1 MRKYFVTITF
11 LLLLAA
17 SVYVFL
23 SPADIAS
30 IEAENREP
38 AKLPQFSGE
47 TLISGE
53 FASGFDTYVND
64 NIGFRGQ
71 LTSLSD
77 DIKSYFGFTPKLVGK
92 VISST
97 SDIGTEETLETS
109 LMLLNG
115 RVMEMFSKKPE
126 VEEEYAKALN
136 NIRSALPDGVK
147 MYSMLVPTQLEFAQP
162 IYSNAQDSQEQC
174 IEDINSMLSAS
185 IEPVDAYGKLKA
197 AEEALP
203 EGTEDNLYFKMDHHW
218 TMDGAYCGYEA
229 MMEKTGMRPVSKD
242 DFELKQGEDFY
253 GTLYLKAKSDME
265 EPDPEKLY
273 YYDVESP
280 GDFELIMRVVYDDGS
295 ELEYGQN
302 APVFDSTK
310 EGYLFFLG
318 GDQPVIEITNNKIK
332 EGKTIVI
339 IKDSYANALV
349 PWLINNYEKVV
360 LIDPRS
366 FKGSL
371 IKEIERYNPDEL
383 AVINYVFTT
392 TFSDYCE
399 LLNRITEE

>member
-17 SVYVFL
+17 SVYIFF
-23 SPADIAS
+23 SPADTAS
-30 IEAENREP
+30 IEAENRE
-38 AKLPQFSGE
+38 AAELPELSAE

-53 FASGFDTYVND
+53 FASGFDSYVND
-64 NIGFRGQ
+64 NVGFRGQ
-71 LTSLSD
+71 LTALSD

-97 SDIGTEETLETS
+97 SDIGTDETLETG

-126 VEEEYAKALN
+126 IEKKYAEALN
-136 NIRSALPDGVK
+136 NIRSVLPDNVK
-147 MYSMLVPTQLEFAQP
+147 MYSMLVPTQLEFAKP
-162 IYSNAQDSQEQC
+162 IYRNAQDSQEQC
-174 IEDINSMLSAS
+174 IEDIDSMLSAS
-185 IEPVDAYGKLKA
+185 ITAVDAYGRLKA
-197 AEEALP
+197 AEESRP
-203 EGTEDNLYFKMDHHW
+203 EDSEDGLYFKMDHHW

-229 MMEKTGMRPVSKD
+229 LMEKTGMNPVDKN

-265 EPDPEKLY
+265 DPEPEKLY
-273 YYDVESP
+273 YYDVESE
-280 GDFELIMRVVYDDGS
+280 GDFELVMRVVYDDGS
-295 ELEYGQN
+295 ELEYGQD
-302 APVFDSTK
+302 APIFDSTK
-310 EGYLFFLG
+310 DGYLFFLG
-318 GDQPVIEITNNKIK
+318 GDQPIIEITNNKIK
-332 EGKTIVI
+332 DGKTIMI

-349 PWLINNYEKVV
+349 PWLVNNYEKVV

-371 IKEIERYNPDEL
+371 TKEVERYSPDEL
-383 AVINYVFTT
+383 AVVNYVFTT

-399 LLNRITEE
+399 LLNDIAE

>member
-17 SVYVFL
+17 SVYVFF
-23 SPADIAS
+23 SPADIKS
-30 IEAENREP
+30 IQEENREP
-38 AKLPQFSGE
+38 AKLPHVSSE

-53 FASGFDTYVND
+53 FASGFDSYVND
-64 NIGFRGQ
+64 NIGYRGS

-77 DIKSYFGFTPKLVGK
+77 DLKSYFGFTPRLVGK

-126 VEEEYAKALN
+126 VEAEYAKALN
-136 NIRSALPDGVK
+136 NIASILPENVK

-162 IYSNAQDSQEQC
+162 IYRNAQDSQQQC
-174 IEDINSMLSAS
+174 IEDINSQLSAS
-185 IEPVDAYGKLKA
+185 IVPIDVYGKLKT
-197 AEEALP
+197 AEDARDD
-203 EGTEDNLYFKMDHHW
+203 GSDDNLYFKMDHHW

-229 MMEKTGMRPVSKD
+229 FMDKTGAQILPKD
-242 DFELKQGEDFY
+242 DFELKEGEDFY

-265 EPDPEKLY
+265 EPEPEKLY
-273 YYDVESP
+273 YYDVESV
-280 GDFELIMRVVYDDGS
+280 GNFDVVMRVVYDDGT
-295 ELEYGQN
+295 EKEYGEN
-302 APVFDSTK
+302 APIFDSTK

-318 GDQPVIEITNNKIK
+318 GDQPVIEITNNNKK
-332 EGKTIVI
+332 DGKTLMI

-349 PWLINNYEKVV
+349 PWLINNYQKVV

-366 FKGSL
+366 FKGTL
-371 IKEIERYNPDEL
+371 QKEFERYQPDEL
-383 AVINYVFTT
+383 AVVNYVFTT
-392 TFSDYCE
+392 TFSDYCT
-399 LLNRITEE
+399 LLNRIATK

>member
-17 SVYVFL
+17 SVYIFF
-23 SPADIAS
+23 SPADTAS
-30 IEAENREP
+30 IEAENRE
-38 AKLPQFSGE
+38 AAELPELSAE

-53 FASGFDTYVND
+53 FASGFDSYVND
-64 NIGFRGQ
+64 NVGFRGQ
-71 LTSLSD
+71 LTALSD

-97 SDIGTEETLETS
+97 SDIGTDETLETG

-126 VEEEYAKALN
+126 IEKKYAEALN
-136 NIRSALPDGVK
+136 NIRSVLPDNVK
-147 MYSMLVPTQLEFAQP
+147 MYSMLVPTQLEFAKP
-162 IYSNAQDSQEQC
+162 IYRNAQDSQEQC
-174 IEDINSMLSAS
+174 IEDIDSMLSAS
-185 IEPVDAYGKLKA
+185 ITAVDAYGRLEA
-197 AEEALP
+197 AEESRP
-203 EGTEDNLYFKMDHHW
+203 EDSEDGLYFKMDHHW

-229 MMEKTGMRPVSKD
+229 LMEKTGMNPVDKN

-265 EPDPEKLY
+265 DPEPEKLY
-273 YYDVESP
+273 YYDVESE
-280 GDFELIMRVVYDDGS
+280 GDFELVMRVVYDDGS
-295 ELEYGQN
+295 ELEYGQD
-302 APVFDSTK
+302 APIFDSTK
-310 EGYLFFLG
+310 DGYLFFLG
-318 GDQPVIEITNNKIK
+318 GDQPIIEITNNKIK
-332 EGKTIVI
+332 DGKTIMI

-349 PWLINNYEKVV
+349 PWLVNNYEKVV

-371 IKEIERYNPDEL
+371 TKEVERYSPDEL
-383 AVINYVFTT
+383 AVVNYVFTT

-399 LLNRITEE
+399 LLNDIAE

>member
-17 SVYVFL
+17 SVYIFF
-23 SPADIAS
+23 SPADTAS
-30 IEAENREP
+30 IEAENRE
-38 AKLPQFSGE
+38 AAELPELSGE

-53 FASGFDTYVND
+53 FASGFDSYVND

-71 LTSLSD
+71 LTALSD

-97 SDIGTEETLETS
+97 SDIGTDETLETG

-126 VEEEYAKALN
+126 IEEKYAEALN
-136 NIRSALPDGVK
+136 NIRSVLPDNVK
-147 MYSMLVPTQLEFAQP
+147 MYSMLVPTQLEFAKP
-162 IYSNAQDSQEQC
+162 IYRNAQDSQEQC
-174 IEDINSMLSAS
+174 IEDIDSMLSAS
-185 IEPVDAYGKLKA
+185 ITAVDAYGRLKA
-197 AEEALP
+197 VEESRP
-203 EGTEDNLYFKMDHHW
+203 EDSEDGLYFKMDHHW

-229 MMEKTGMRPVSKD
+229 LMEKTGMNPVDKN

-265 EPDPEKLY
+265 DPEPEKLY
-273 YYDVESP
+273 YYDVESE
-280 GDFELIMRVVYDDGS
+280 GDFELVMRVVYDDGS
-295 ELEYGQN
+295 ELEYGQD
-302 APVFDSTK
+302 APIFDSAK
-310 EGYLFFLG
+310 DGYLFFLG
-318 GDQPVIEITNNKIK
+318 GDQPIIEITNNKIK
-332 EGKTIVI
+332 DGKTIMI

-349 PWLINNYEKVV
+349 PWLVNNYEKVV

-371 IKEIERYNPDEL
+371 TKEVERYSPDEL
-383 AVINYVFTT
+383 AVVNYVFTT

-399 LLNRITEE
+399 LLNDIAE

>member
-17 SVYVFL
+17 SVYVFF
-23 SPADIAS
+23 SPADIKS
-30 IEAENREP
+30 IQEENREP
-38 AKLPQFSGE
+38 AKLPHVSSE

-53 FASGFDTYVND
+53 FASGFDSYVND
-64 NIGFRGQ
+64 NIGYRGS

-77 DIKSYFGFTPKLVGK
+77 DLKSYFGFTPRLVGK

-126 VEEEYAKALN
+126 VESEYAKALN
-136 NIRSALPDGVK
+136 NIASILPENVK

-162 IYSNAQDSQEQC
+162 IYRNAQDSQQQC
-174 IEDINSMLSAS
+174 IEDINSQLSAS
-185 IEPVDAYGKLKA
+185 IVPIDVYGKLKT
-197 AEEALP
+197 AEDARDD
-203 EGTEDNLYFKMDHHW
+203 GSDDNLYFKMDHHW

-229 MMEKTGMRPVSKD
+229 FMDKTGAQILPKD
-242 DFELKQGEDFY
+242 DFELKEGEDFY

-265 EPDPEKLY
+265 EPEPEKLY
-273 YYDVESP
+273 YYDVESV
-280 GDFELIMRVVYDDGS
+280 GNFDVVMRVVYDDGT
-295 ELEYGQN
+295 EKEYGEN
-302 APVFDSTK
+302 APIFDSTK

-318 GDQPVIEITNNKIK
+318 GDQPVIEITNNNKK
-332 EGKTIVI
+332 DGKTLMI

-349 PWLINNYEKVV
+349 PWLINNYQKVV

-366 FKGSL
+366 FKGTL
-371 IKEIERYNPDEL
+371 QKEFERYQPDEL
-383 AVINYVFTT
+383 AVVNYVFTT
-392 TFSDYCE
+392 TFSDYCT
-399 LLNRITEE
+399 LLNRIATK

>member
-17 SVYVFL
+17 SVYIFF
-23 SPADIAS
+23 SPADTAS
-30 IEAENREP
+30 IEAENRE
-38 AKLPQFSGE
+38 AAELPELSGE

-53 FASGFDTYVND
+53 FASGFDSYVND

-71 LTSLSD
+71 LTALSD

-97 SDIGTEETLETS
+97 SDIGTDETLETG

-126 VEEEYAKALN
+126 IEEKYAEALN
-136 NIRSALPDGVK
+136 NIRSVLPDNVK
-147 MYSMLVPTQLEFAQP
+147 MYSMLVPTQLEFAKP
-162 IYSNAQDSQEQC
+162 IYRNAQDSQEQC
-174 IEDINSMLSAS
+174 IEDIDSMLSAS
-185 IEPVDAYGKLKA
+185 ITAVDAYGRLKA
-197 AEEALP
+197 AEESRP
-203 EGTEDNLYFKMDHHW
+203 EDSEDGLYFKMDHHW

-229 MMEKTGMRPVSKD
+229 LMEKTGMNPVDKN

-265 EPDPEKLY
+265 DPEPEKLY
-273 YYDVESP
+273 YYDVESE
-280 GDFELIMRVVYDDGS
+280 GDFELVMRVVYDDGS
-295 ELEYGQN
+295 ELEYGQD
-302 APVFDSTK
+302 APIFDSAK
-310 EGYLFFLG
+310 DGYLFFLG
-318 GDQPVIEITNNKIK
+318 GDQPIIEITNNKIK
-332 EGKTIVI
+332 DGKTIMI

-371 IKEIERYNPDEL
+371 TKEVERYSPDEL
-383 AVINYVFTT
+383 AVVNYVFTT

-399 LLNRITEE
+399 LLNDIAE

>member
-17 SVYVFL
+17 SVYIFF
-23 SPADIAS
+23 SPADTAS
-30 IEAENREP
+30 IEAENRE
-38 AKLPQFSGE
+38 AAELPELSGE

-53 FASGFDTYVND
+53 FASGFDSYVND

-71 LTSLSD
+71 LTALSD

-97 SDIGTEETLETS
+97 SDIGTDETLETG

-126 VEEEYAKALN
+126 IEEKYAEALN
-136 NIRSALPDGVK
+136 NIRSVLPDNVK
-147 MYSMLVPTQLEFAQP
+147 MYSMLVPTQLEFAKP
-162 IYSNAQDSQEQC
+162 IYRNAQDSQEQC
-174 IEDINSMLSAS
+174 IEDIDSMLSAS
-185 IEPVDAYGKLKA
+185 ITAVDAYGRLKA
-197 AEEALP
+197 AEESRP
-203 EGTEDNLYFKMDHHW
+203 EDSEDGLYFKMDHHW

-229 MMEKTGMRPVSKD
+229 LMEKTGMNPVDKN

-253 GTLYLKAKSDME
+253 GTLYLKAKPDME
-265 EPDPEKLY
+265 DPEPEKLY
-273 YYDVESP
+273 YYDVESE
-280 GDFELIMRVVYDDGS
+280 GDFELVMRVVYDDGS
-295 ELEYGQN
+295 ELEYGQD
-302 APVFDSTK
+302 APIFDSAK
-310 EGYLFFLG
+310 DGYLFFLG
-318 GDQPVIEITNNKIK
+318 GDQPIIEITNNKIK
-332 EGKTIVI
+332 DGKTIMI

-371 IKEIERYNPDEL
+371 TKEVERYSPDEL
-383 AVINYVFTT
+383 AVVNYVFTT

-399 LLNRITEE
+399 LLNDIAE